1 MSGPKP
7 SRPSKGRRR
16 IVRPP
21 DATTV
26 RPEAR
31 DPEPLLDDESPDD
44 AVGYGKPPKSTR
56 FKTGNQAARG
66 RGRPRGSR
74 NRLTIVKEVAAFSH
88 DVTMP
93 DGKSRKMTL
102 WEAGIWKLSIAAARG
117 DLKALNELTALY
129 DRFGIALPEAPV
141 MAEPLTED
149 ETSAFRQ
156 IVVDW
161 LMDRPN
167 EARILI
173 DEVEKQLDEKS
184 AGRLAQPGREAL

>member
-7 SRPSKGRRR
+7 PRSSKAGRR
-16 IVRPP
+16 
-21 DATTV
+21 
-26 RPEAR
+26 AR
-31 DPEPLLDDESPDD
+31 HADEMTAHTRTSDPELLPDEGSPDD

-74 NRLTIVKEVAAFSH
+74 NRLTIVKEVAAYTH

-117 DLKALNELTALY
+117 DLKALNELTVLY

-141 MAEPLTED
+141 MAKPLTED

-156 IVVDW
+156 VVVDW
-161 LMDRPN
+161 LMDRPD